1 VRGKVNVLPTLIIFI
16 SIFVLPASLH
26 AQSLADIPTD
36 ILKDQPKIWT
46 SPFRIKKSDAKWLI
60 PFATG
65 TAALIAS
72 DHELNEEVQETPVLI
87 SPSRRVSNLGS
98 GVALAAASM
107 GIYGVG
113 KLTHKSRIAE
123 TGILAGEAVIDAS
136 IVTGVL
142 KVAFNRERPDKPMGS
157 GSFWGGGH
165 SFPSGH
171 AAATWSFATVIARRY
186 RDKPLV
192 GISAYGVATAVS
204 FARVGGSNHYPS
216 DVLVGAAVGT
226 LIGRF
231 VLRHRSRD

>member
-1 VRGKVNVLPTLIIFI
+1 MRFRVGATLTLMVLMY
-16 SIFVLPASLH
+16 LPASLA
-26 AQSLADIPTD
+26 AQSLADLPND

-46 SPFRIKKSDAKWLI
+46 SPFRMQKTDAKWLI
-60 PFATG
+60 PFAAG

-72 DHELNEEVQETPVLI
+72 DHQVSEEVQESPVLL
-87 SPSRRVSNLGS
+87 SPSHRISNFGG
-98 GVALAAASM
+98 GVALAAASL

-113 KLTHKSRIAE
+113 KFTHKSRMAE

-157 GSFWGGGH
+157 GAFWGGGR

-186 RDKPLV
+186 RDKPVV
-192 GISAYGVATAVS
+192 GISAYGIATAVS
-204 FARVGGSNHYPS
+204 FARVGGSNHFPS
-216 DVLVGAAVGT
+216 DVLVGATIGT
-226 LIGRF
+226 LMGRF
-231 VLRHRSRD
+231 VLRHRSQN

>member
-1 VRGKVNVLPTLIIFI
+1 LFALSP
-16 SIFVLPASLH
+16 SLV
-26 AQSLADIPTD
+26 AQSLTD
-36 ILKDQPKIWT
+36 LPLDVLKDQSKIWT
-46 SPFRIKKSDAKWLI
+46 SPFHVQKSDAKWLL
-60 PFATG
+60 PFAAG

-72 DHELNEEVQETPVLI
+72 DHAVNEEVHESPDLL
-87 SPSRRVSNLGS
+87 SPSNRISYLGS

-107 GIYGVG
+107 GVYGVG
-113 KLTHKSRIAE
+113 KLTHNSRAAK

-142 KVAFNRERPDKPMGS
+142 KVAFNRERPDKPMGN
-157 GSFWGGGH
+157 GSFWGGGR

-171 AAATWSFATVIARRY
+171 AAATWSFATVIALRY

-204 FARVGGSNHYPS
+204 FARIGGLNHHPS
-216 DVLVGAAVGT
+216 DVFVGATIGT

-231 VLRHRSRD
+231 VLRHRSQN

>member
-1 VRGKVNVLPTLIIFI
+1 MQIRFGTTFLLLVLLY
-16 SIFVLPASLH
+16 LPASLP

-46 SPFRIKKSDAKWLI
+46 SPFRMQKSDAKWLI
-60 PFATG
+60 PFAAG

-72 DHELNEEVQETPVLI
+72 DHEVSEEVQESPVLL
-87 SPSRRVSNLGS
+87 SPSHRVSNFGS
-98 GVALAAASM
+98 GVALAAASL

-113 KLTHKSRIAE
+113 KFTHKSRTAE

-157 GSFWGGGH
+157 GSFWGGGR

-171 AAATWSFATVIARRY
+171 AAATWSFATVVARRY
-186 RDKPLV
+186 RDKPLI

-204 FARVGGSNHYPS
+204 FARVGGSNHFPS
-216 DVLVGAAVGT
+216 DVLVGATIGT
-226 LIGRF
+226 LMGRF
-231 VLRHRSRD
+231 VLRHRSQN

>member
-1 VRGKVNVLPTLIIFI
+1 MRIRFGATLTLLFLL
-16 SIFVLPASLH
+16 SLPASLQ
-26 AQSLADIPTD
+26 AQSLADLPTD
-36 ILKDQPKIWT
+36 ILKDQSKIWT
-46 SPFRIKKSDAKWLI
+46 SPFHVQKSDAKWLI
-60 PFATG
+60 PFAAG

-72 DHELNEEVQETPVLI
+72 DHEVSEEVQESPVLI

-98 GVALAAASM
+98 GVVLAAASLGM
-107 GIYGVG
+107 YGVG
-113 KLTHKSRIAE
+113 KLTHKSRAAE

-157 GSFWGGGH
+157 GSFWGGGR

-192 GISAYGVATAVS
+192 GISAYGIATAVS
-204 FARVGGSNHYPS
+204 FARIGGSNHYPS
-216 DVLVGAAVGT
+216 DVLVGATVGT

-231 VLRHRSRD
+231 VLRHRSEN

>member
-1 VRGKVNVLPTLIIFI
+1 MRSWFGATLTLLFLL
-16 SIFVLPASLH
+16 SLPASLH
-26 AQSLADIPTD
+26 AQSIADIPTD

-46 SPFRIKKSDAKWLI
+46 SPFHAQKSDAKWLV
-60 PFATG
+60 PFAAG
-65 TAALIAS
+65 TAALIVS
-72 DHELNEEVQETPVLI
+72 DHEVSQEVQESPVLI
-87 SPSRRVSNLGS
+87 SPSHRVSNLGS
-98 GVALAAASM
+98 GVALAAASL
-107 GIYGVG
+107 GIYGAG

-157 GSFWGGGH
+157 GSFWGGGR

-171 AAATWSFATVIARRY
+171 AAATWSFATVIAGRY
-186 RDKPLV
+186 RDKPLI

-204 FARVGGSNHYPS
+204 FARIGGSNHFPS
-216 DVLVGAAVGT
+216 DVLVGATVGT

-231 VLRHRSRD
+231 VLRHRSQN